1 MQTISQNQD
10 YSSYYQGAIPQYSVG
25 GNIDYSQLSSVFS
38 RTPETMQLV
47 YQYAPQISQD
57 VSYIFDFSNQGAY
70 GVYIPALVEE
80 IKTNELKNRLTQAGY
95 EIKDEGG
102 MLVAYPKDGDKDD
115 KTVQEEIK
123 QLWDQINAGK
133 SEVLGVNINKVKS
146 ATQQNMQSIVNESQ
160 ANGVTITNPNLL
172 WDMLI
177 MLELGATI
185 VHEWEHSRGGDE
197 SASESMERDFVNK
210 MIDTIKQKYQSE
222 SGEDLPLELGV
233 AAKSNNWYK
242 YAQYV
247 NYLPSH
253 TRNEPNGSDLS
264 GRHGGAQYIGGT
276 MAGWSMLLQQNQ
288 SEPIEKRLGRG
299 FMSPLAKGLNPEK
312 DIIEK
317 QLRKQFANDYVPNV
331 ELIYEELLSKD
342 WDTTAG
348 YKTLEQLLEEKRPQP
363 LMVPLE
369 KTASSISSQ
378 QPIKEGNLKAEE
390 ISEEDIEVL
399 RHMANQVMPEGKY
412 RIWWNGKS
420 FIQEEISRFLWYY
433 DNRPK
438 LRGQMALEYLN
449 VPQGGSGTIDVTASK
464 LKKEATLFGWYN
476 NLEISDGSTIPGLGD
491 RVMAWDDRDESFAAE
506 EDWIKSQPRYNPTYD
521 IKGFYYRWIE
531 PRFKPQLWDDMT
543 QDLSNTHPAK
553 RFAQVQ
559 TGSESEIPHILR
571 VLETIKDR
579 ILAAKMKASRLIIT
593 SDLYPMV
600 KSVVECD
607 GINLKTFSFGE
618 TDSGELIY
626 AVWIT
631 DSSIPTDTLR
641 QAEFRFQSDK
651 ASEDLD
657 ELIEDLLGF
666 SNYRSQVVDEIVS
679 VAKSLAIDLGIKDVF
694 VVGMYARE
702 RAFGVETPDVE
713 QLDIST
719 YSRRSN
725 AQLGELLA
733 SRLGVQYT
741 VSNDLVFIYKG
752 IKVEFSLTTDKRE
765 LTQLSLFKKNLH
777 NQMVVDL
784 LRRDFTINML
794 AYNIIEGV
802 VIDPLRVAK
811 KSIREN
817 IIRTYYNPKQIV
829 KNNPF
834 IILRALKLKL
844 KYGMDIDRDLEY
856 SMITNSNA
864 LFTGSY
870 SDFEL
875 LFARESIRAE
885 GNKEADG
892 IFDEY
897 GLWKLKKLK

>member
-1 MQTISQNQD
+1 MQKISQNQD
-10 YSSYYQGAIPQYSVG
+10 YSSYYQGALPQYSVG

-80 IKTNELKNRLTQAGY
+80 IKTNELKTRLNQAGY

-102 MLVAYPKDGDKDD
+102 MLVAYPKDSEKDD
-115 KTVQEEIK
+115 SLVQDEIK

-133 SEVLGVNINKVKS
+133 SEVIGVNINKVKS

-160 ANGVTITNPNLL
+160 ANGVTIANPNLL

-197 SASESMERDFVNK
+197 SASQSMERDFVNK

-222 SGEDLPLELGV
+222 SGEDLPVDLGV
-233 AAKSNNWYK
+233 TAKGTNWYK

-247 NYLPSH
+247 NYLPSY

-264 GRHGGAQYIGGT
+264 GRHGGKQYVGGT

-288 SEPIEKRLGRG
+288 SEPIENRLGRE
-299 FMSPLAKGLNPEK
+299 FMSPLAKGLNQAS

-342 WDTTAG
+342 WDTSSG

-369 KTASSISSQ
+369 KTAS
-378 QPIKEGNLKAEE
+378 N
-390 ISEEDIEVL
+390 
-399 RHMANQVMPEGKY
+399 
-412 RIWWNGKS
+412 
-420 FIQEEISRFLWYY
+420 
-433 DNRPK
+433 
-438 LRGQMALEYLN
+438 
-449 VPQGGSGTIDVTASK
+449 

-476 NLEISDGSTIPGLGD
+476 NLDISDGSTIPGLGD

-506 EDWIKSQPRYNPTYD
+506 EDWIKAQPRYNPTYD
-521 IKGFYYRWIE
+521 IKGFYYKWID
-531 PRFKPQLWDDMT
+531 PKLKPQLWDDMT
-543 QDLSNTHPAK
+543 QDLANTHPAK
-553 RFAQVQ
+553 RFAQAEV
-559 TGSESEIPHILR
+559 GVESDVPQILR

-579 ILAAKMKASRLIIT
+579 ILTKNMKASRLVIT
-593 SDLYPMV
+593 SDLYPML
-600 KSVVECD
+600 KSVVACD
-607 GINLKTFSFGE
+607 GVNVKTFSFGK

-631 DSSIPTDTLR
+631 DPSIPTDTLR
-641 QAEFRFQSDK
+641 QAESRFQSDK
-651 ASEDLD
+651 VSEDLD

-666 SNYRSQVVDEIVS
+666 SNYRSKIVEEIITM
-679 VAKSLAIDLGIKDVF
+679 ARSLAMKMGISDVF
-694 VVGMYARE
+694 AVGMYARE
-702 RAFGVETPDVE
+702 KVFGVDNPDVE

-719 YSRRSN
+719 SCKRSN
-725 AQLGELLA
+725 AQFGELLA
-733 SRLGVQYT
+733 SRLGVQYS
-741 VSNDLVFIYKG
+741 VGSDLVFIYKG
-752 IKVEFSLTTDKRE
+752 IKVELSLNVNKKE
-765 LTQLSLFKKNLH
+765 IAQLSLLNKHLH
-777 NQMVVDL
+777 NQMVIDI
-784 LRRDFTINML
+784 LRRDFTINMF
-794 AYNIIEGV
+794 AYNIIQDI

-811 KSIREN
+811 KAIRDN
-817 IIRTYYNPKQIV
+817 VIKTYYNPKNLV

-844 KYGMDIDRDLEY
+844 KYGMDIDKDLEY
-856 SMITNSNA
+856 AMITNSNS
-864 LFTGSY
+864 LFKGGY
-870 SDFEL
+870 SEFEL
-875 LFARESIRAE
+875 LFARESIRSE
-885 GNKEADG
+885 GNKEADA

-897 GLWKLKKLK
+897 GLWKLKKLN